1 MRSSEL
7 TEQER
12 QQRLQ
17 RSQQRK
23 SRLYWQC
30 RRGML
35 ELDSLLQGFFK
46 QHIES
51 LSEQQLESFE
61 NLLKSPDDLLL
72 EYLMGR
78 MVPMDAGVADVV
90 TKIRQSAT
98 V

>member
-1 MRSSEL
+1 MQSSEL
-7 TEQER
+7 TKQEPR
-12 QQRLQ
+12 QTL
-17 RSQQRK
+17 QQRK

-35 ELDSLLQGFFK
+35 ELDSLLQDFFK
-46 QHIES
+46 QHIDS
-51 LSEQQLESFE
+51 LSERQLASFE
-61 NLLKSPDDLLL
+61 TLLKSPDDLLL

-90 TKIRQSAT
+90 AKIRQSVT

>member
-1 MRSSEL
+1 MQSSEL
-7 TEQER
+7 TEQD
-12 QQRLQ
+12 QQKSLQ
-17 RSQQRK
+17 HRQQRK

-46 QHIES
+46 QHIDS
-51 LSEQQLESFE
+51 LSQKQLESFE
-61 NLLKSPDDLLL
+61 ALLKSPDDLLL

-78 MVPMDAGVADVV
+78 MVPMDAGVSDVV
-90 TKIRQSAT
+90 AKIRQSAT

>member
-1 MRSSEL
+1 MQSNNL
-7 TEQER
+7 TENQLQESL
-12 QQRLQ
+12 LQ
-17 RSQQRK
+17 IQQRK

-46 QHIES
+46 LHIDS
-51 LSEQQLESFE
+51 LSEQQLVSFE
-61 NLLKSPDDLLL
+61 ALLKSPDDLLL

-90 TKIRQSAT
+90 AEIRQSIT

>member
-1 MRSSEL
+1 MQSGEL
-7 TEQER
+7 TDYEL
-12 QQRLQ
+12 QQSLQ
-17 RSQQRK
+17 QKQQRK

-35 ELDSLLQGFFK
+35 ELDCLLQGFFK
-46 QHIES
+46 QHVDS
-51 LSEQQLESFE
+51 LSDQQLASFE
-61 NLLKSPDDLLL
+61 ALLKSPDDLLL